1 MTPLYLK
8 MKITSLQVTNESQDK
23 VSVSTASNLD
33 MSLTETTVRND
44 VFLPVVSST
53 PGKNEDDVLQPS
65 SSSENTDNDDGIP
78 KVALLLIALGD
89 ENVQVEEVVLGNDD
103 VQLDVANTEVEAT
116 EGNITTSTSIPWD
129 IDVESIF
136 GLPMP
141 SSEKKKT

>member
-1 MTPLYLK
+1 

-116 EGNITTSTSIPWD
+116 EGNITTSTSISWD

>member
-1 MTPLYLK
+1 

-141 SSEKKKT
+141 SSEKKKNLKNHPV

>member
-1 MTPLYLK
+1 
-8 MKITSLQVTNESQDK
+8 
-23 VSVSTASNLD
+23 

-116 EGNITTSTSIPWD
+116 DFNFNSLGH
-129 IDVESIF
+129 
-136 GLPMP
+136 
-141 SSEKKKT
+141 

>member
-1 MTPLYLK
+1 

-141 SSEKKKT
+141 SSEKKT